1 MEESMNEL
9 KSVDTDFTLVTA
21 AFLAEI
27 IVSNAP
33 DKVRELRIQALKQL
47 RNRLEHYKS
56 LGYMDQLLC
65 AIARKKAE
73 MIMKV
78 TTKTE
83 MDKVMSMRPPSFDGN
98 KFLPDRYNVPEEE
111 IILWSLASLQAPL
124 SSVGFDRYKEL
135 FEMLFPDQAL
145 EVFGHGAN

>member
-1 MEESMNEL
+1 MDEL
-9 KSVDTDFTLVTA
+9 KSVDTDFTLVIA
-21 AFLAEI
+21 AFFAEVI
-27 IVSNAP
+27 ASVAP
-33 DKVRELRIQALKQL
+33 DKVRALRFQAIKQL
-47 RNRLEHYKS
+47 QDRLAYYKS
-56 LGYMDQLLC
+56 LGYMEQLLC

-83 MDKVMSMRPPSFDGN
+83 MDKVMSTQPPTFDGN

-111 IILWSLASLQAPL
+111 IILWAETSLQAPL
-124 SSVGFDRYKEL
+124 NLMGFARYKEL

-145 EVFGHGAN
+145 EVFGDG

>member
-1 MEESMNEL
+1 MNEL

-73 MIMKV
+73 MIRKV
-78 TTKTE
+78 ITKAE
-83 MDKVMSMRPPSFDGN
+83 MDKVMSTRPPAFDGN

-111 IILWSLASLQAPL
+111 IILWSETSLQAPL
-124 SSVGFDRYKEL
+124 NRAGFARYKEL
-135 FEMLFPDQAL
+135 FEMLFPDQAH
-145 EVFGHGAN
+145 EVFGPDAN